1 MEPGVC
7 QSRRYVFSTRM
18 RTSFQI
24 NVHAPLL
31 IIPEAGQEKGSTLL
45 VSVSGS
51 KGFCIDLVFEKNLI
65 KVEDLSK
72 ILA

>member
-1 MEPGVC
+1 MDTRVC
-7 QSRRYVFSTRM
+7 HSRRYVFSTRM

-45 VSVSGS
+45 VSSS
-51 KGFCIDLVFEKNLI
+51 WK
-65 KVEDLSK
+65 
-72 ILA
+72 